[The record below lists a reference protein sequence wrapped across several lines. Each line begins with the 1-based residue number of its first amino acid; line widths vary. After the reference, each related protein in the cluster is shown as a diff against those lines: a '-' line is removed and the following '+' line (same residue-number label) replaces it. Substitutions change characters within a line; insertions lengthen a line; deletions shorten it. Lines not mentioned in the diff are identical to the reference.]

1 MAKESR
7 RSGRDHESASGLA
20 KSLCD
25 HLHGCLPAEL
35 SPRKHFAKNLC
46 EAYVEGRNASL
57 YCLYHY
63 ADHIRVYLNGKY
75 ILDISHEIQ
84 KLMPS
89 DVLLETRPSMKSSFA
104 KNQPCFFVLHTEE
117 QSRSLGPVLR
127 YLSEY
132 RPKSFARSET
142 ATNTYWHSP
151 SESQNAEA
159 NSAEEGNRTA
169 VLVNKYERKRE
180 NRDACIRAY
189 GAWCRV
195 CGFNFAKAYGEIG
208 EGYIHVHH
216 LTGLATL
223 KGKARKFDPVKDMIP
238 VCPNCHEMLH
248 RNDPPYTP
256 EQLRAIIATAEG
268 DSRRLR
274 ESDSRT

>member
-84 KLMPS
+84 ELMPS

-117 QSRSLGPVLR
+117 QSRSMGPVLQ

-132 RPKSFARSET
+132 RPKSSAQS
-142 ATNTYWHSP
+142 AIASDIYWHPP
-151 SESQNAEA
+151 SESGDAEIDA
-159 NSAEEGNRTA
+159 PEEGSGTS
-169 VLVNKYERKRE
+169 VLVNKYERSVK
-180 NRDACIRAY
+180 NRKNCIQKYKAI
-189 GAWCRV
+189 CTV
-195 CGFNFAKAYGEIG
+195 CGFDFSVAYGEIG

-216 LTGLATL
+216 LTPLSAS
-223 KGKARKFDPVKDMIP
+223 KGKSRKVDPIKDLRP

-248 RNDPPYTP
+248 RTAPPYP
-256 EQLRAIIATAEG
+256 IEKLQEIMAAAKAKAE
-268 DSRRLR
+268 
-274 ESDSRT
+274 